1 MRGQMNNNITLLP
14 FKYIIILSV
23 VLSVLAKPISSILVQ
38 LTDVKYELFD
48 DFEKNESTEKE
59 SNIEKTEL
67 TNYYSN
73 YIQIELN
80 FDHTKNYYTTQS
92 IILNFKP
99 EIQLPPPKL

>member
-1 MRGQMNNNITLLP
+1 MNENITLLP
-14 FKYIIILSV
+14 FKYIIILSL
-23 VLSVLAKPISSILVQ
+23 VLSVLAKPISSVLVQ
-38 LTDVKYELFD
+38 ITDVKYELFD

-67 TNYYSN
+67 TNYYAN

-80 FDHTKNYYTTQS
+80 FDHTQNYDTTQS
-92 IILNFKP
+92 NIINFKS